1 MTNWRWDME
10 VSYRLSIDD
19 LDARFIESIKKLFND
34 KSTYINKKE
43 DETDY
48 LLSNPANASRLLK
61 AVENIQKDK
70 DRLIYKNIEDLKE
83 C

>member
-1 MTNWRWDME
+1 ME
-10 VSYRLSIDD
+10 VSYRLNIDD
-19 LDARFIESIKKLFND
+19 LDTRFIESIKKLFKD
-34 KSTYINKKE
+34 KSTYINILVKEE

-61 AVENIQKDK
+61 AVENIQKHKDK
-70 DRLIYKNIEDLKE
+70 LIYKNIEDLKE

>member
-1 MTNWRWDME
+1 ME
-10 VSYRLSIDD
+10 VSYRLNIDD

-34 KSTYINKKE
+34 KSTYINILVKEE

-61 AVENIQKDK
+61 AVENIQKHK
-70 DRLIYKNIEDLKE
+70 EKLIYKNIEDLKE

>member
-1 MTNWRWDME
+1 ME
-10 VSYRLSIDD
+10 VSYRLNIDD
-19 LDARFIESIKKLFND
+19 LDTRFIESIKKIFKD
-34 KSTYINKKE
+34 KSTYINILVKEE

-61 AVENIQKDK
+61 AVENIQKHKDK
-70 DRLIYKNIEDLKE
+70 LIYKNIEDLKE

>member
-1 MTNWRWDME
+1 ME
-10 VSYRLSIDD
+10 VSYRLNIDD

-34 KSTYINKKE
+34 KSTYINILVKEE

-61 AVENIQKDK
+61 AVENIQKHK
-70 DRLIYKNIEDLKE
+70 EQLIYKNIEDLKE

>member
-1 MTNWRWDME
+1 ME
-10 VSYRLSIDD
+10 VSYRLNVDD

-34 KSTYINKKE
+34 KSTYINILVKEE

-61 AVENIQKDK
+61 AVENIQKHK
-70 DRLIYKNIEDLKE
+70 EKLIYKNIEDLKE